1 MSIENEL
8 RQILDPSEVGEGAG
22 ETEGAGEQGPVIE
35 PKPGNMPPGLLE
47 ELKPVCLNA
56 EQRYQEVMGIIR
68 TIRKTNQVLEKFHAG
83 EGKLTEQD
91 VERAK
96 QEFTDAKQ
104 AYILLGNQI
113 NEGIRQIYVA
123 AKTYHEDALVQDL
136 YTTYLAKLLCS
147 LEARNPVENFVRRQ
161 ADFVFGFDRED
172 VVITEEEQRR
182 GLTKEQKV
190 KEVLEQKA
198 KQVGRLESR
207 YQKRQLQIR
216 LKGGERPLLIIK
228 SLVRLAKLDPED
240 IHTMIWIAN
249 LMTQELPKIRDQNK
263 RLELRDDILNYCQ
276 RAFMGIDDFLNL
288 QGIQNLSE
296 RDKRRS
302 EYLKTITAIRKPLVE
317 G

>member
-8 RQILDPSEVGEGAG
+8 RDILNPAELGEEAADSEAGADQ
-22 ETEGAGEQGPVIE
+22 APVIE
-35 PKPGNMPPGLLE
+35 PKPGNMPSGYLE
-47 ELKPVCLNA
+47 EIKPVCLNA
-56 EQRYQEVMGIIR
+56 ELKYQEVMGVIR
-68 TIRKTNQVLEKFHAG
+68 TIRKANQVLEKFHAG
-83 EGKLTEQD
+83 DGKVTGQD
-91 VERAK
+91 VEAAK

-123 AKTYHEDALVQDL
+123 AKTYPEDSMVQDL
-136 YTTYLAKLLCS
+136 YITYLAKLLCS

-161 ADFVFGFDRED
+161 ADFVFTFDRED

-190 KEVLEQKA
+190 KELLEQKER
-198 KQVGRLESR
+198 QVGRLESR

-216 LKGGERPLLIIK
+216 LKAGERPLLIIR
-228 SLVRLAKLDPED
+228 SLVRLSKMDPED
-240 IHTMIWIAN
+240 IHTMIWIAT
-249 LMTQELPKIRDQNK
+249 LMSQELGKIRDPNK
-263 RLELRDDILNYCQ
+263 RLEMRDDILSYCQ
-276 RAFMGIDDFLNL
+276 RAFMGIDDFLNR
-288 QGIQNLSE
+288 QGIQNLSD

-302 EYLKTITAIRKPLVE
+302 EYLRTITQIRKPLVE